1 MFFVELEV
9 KKFFGIAVVKDTK
22 KWHTKSFADGTM
34 EDTTI
39 FALLFT
45 FGSKPHV
52 VFFNRQGANLCSAAE
67 WSPEMEQHSNSCHEA
82 VTTLLL

>member
-45 FGSKPHV
+45 FGSEPHV
-52 VFFNRQGANLCSAAE
+52 VFFQKAGCQHLFGGRVFAGNGATF
-67 WSPEMEQHSNSCHEA
+67 Q
-82 VTTLLL
+82 LLP